1 MTTDEIMALADKY
14 AESDVDFV
22 LLGDPDPKPF
32 RDALQSAIEALQRD
46 LEHMRIE
53 RDEQARQNTL
63 RKEILVTGNEMV
75 RELNAQI
82 EALQADAARYRWLRG
97 RNDSQE
103 VDPPGPYVVQE
114 DRYGNVQF
122 LSATEADEAID
133 AAMALDKP

>member
-1 MTTDEIMALADKY
+1 MTTDEIMALVGEY
-14 AESDVDFV
+14 AESNRRWE
-22 LLGDPDPKPF
+22 GPDSFTYVKL
-32 RDALQSAIEALQRD
+32 RSA
-46 LEHMRIE
+46 
-53 RDEQARQNTL
+53 
-63 RKEILVTGNEMV
+63 
-75 RELNAQI
+75 I

>member
-1 MTTDEIMALADKY
+1 MTTDEIMALVGEY
-14 AESDVDFV
+14 AESNRRWE
-22 LLGDPDPKPF
+22 GPDSFTYVKL
-32 RDALQSAIEALQRD
+32 RSA
-46 LEHMRIE
+46 
-53 RDEQARQNTL
+53 
-63 RKEILVTGNEMV
+63 
-75 RELNAQI
+75 I

-97 RNDSQE
+97 RNDIQE